1 MRVMIKMTKLTE
13 YAFMVIMALKKSDQ
27 PASADQLAMQ
37 IGLETP
43 TVSKI
48 LKLLKK
54 AELLNSKRGVT
65 GGYYLVKRKSDI
77 SLNEVIIAMEGG
89 MALTECA
96 DDDDACHLT
105 DTCYMSAG
113 MKKVNQ
119 IILNALESVTVSDIL
134 DEEKKIT
141 LQIKP

>member
-1 MRVMIKMTKLTE
+1 MIKMTKLTE

-27 PASADQLAMQ
+27 PESADQLAMQ

-54 AELLNSKRGVT
+54 AQLLDSKRGAT

-134 DEEKKIT
+134 DEKKKIT